1 MIGAKRSGLP
11 IDGIAAAL
19 ALGVGVVVPRG
30 LRHVEGVSEPGEGAR
45 RLARTASVPASVD
58 VLTLEKQRADNPA
71 RMPVRVDR

>member
-1 MIGAKRSGLP
+1 MIP

-30 LRHVEGVSEPGEGAR
+30 LRLVEGVSEAGEGAR

-58 VLTLEKQRADNPA
+58 VALTLEKQRAGNPA